1 MNGNGT
7 NATSQVC
14 ASLALNETA
23 GRLGWDDHVLQNVMK
38 KEHNKTL
45 LSAAVGPGGAFGE
58 MAVLHVRNQTLGGLD
73 GFAIEGRVANASL
86 ETAVAAAGTFD
97 WGVAKH
103 LNASDPPLL
112 RYAFTAGRADGNGSF
127 AFEQALPAAQDL
139 TNLTARNLVLWLVP
153 PALDGAVSLCPT
165 QQRPLIVP

>member
-23 GRLGWDDHVLQNVMK
+23 GRLGWDDHVRPELTLEHGDHVLQNVMK
-38 KEHNKTL
+38 KEHNRTAL

-86 ETAVAAAGTFD
+86 ETAVAAAGTLD
-97 WGVAKH
+97 WGLAKH

-112 RYAFTAGRADGNGSF
+112 RYAFTAGRADGNG
-127 AFEQALPAAQDL
+127 
-139 TNLTARNLVLWLVP
+139 T
-153 PALDGAVSLCPT
+153 
-165 QQRPLIVP
+165 